1 MDSILLNNLLTIPSD
16 EYSQW
21 TLCLNHAT
29 KDKEIYSLTTDQDR
43 LMEHMAWKKKA
54 GGKQTF
60 RKISKYCLQFYR
72 LDKDKKYNQW
82 LFIGAFEN
90 VGVKLFED
98 GHEVYDLRPI
108 ERFSQYRERLIILYQ
123 KQQGPKQAVI
133 HMKNIETIPVVRI
146 CEDKY
151 IKDNRPFPGFK
162 NLSISFSDLTGII
175 NNNVDS
181 WRQILSNAQCIY
193 VITDKSNGK
202 LYVGSTYGCDG
213 IWQRWSRYVETNG
226 HGDDK
231 DLVGLLETDPE
242 YALKN
247 FQFSVLES
255 FINGDYKGQ
264 EIIEREKYWKNVL
277 MSRLSGYNYN

>member
-1 MDSILLNNLLTIPSD
+1 MEEILLNAILSIAPD

-21 TLCLNHAT
+21 TICLNNAT
-29 KDKEIYSLTTDQDR
+29 KDKEIYSFSTDETR
-43 LMEHMAWKKKA
+43 LMEHISWKKNA
-54 GGKQTF
+54 GGKRNF
-60 RKISKYCLQFYR
+60 RSLPRYCLQFYR
-72 LDKDKKYNQW
+72 LDKDNKLNQW
-82 LFIGAFEN
+82 LFLGAFEN
-90 VGVKLFED
+90 VGTSKFND

-108 ERFSQYRERLIILYQ
+108 DRFSEYRERLIVFYQ
-123 KQQGPKQAVI
+123 KVRGPKQAVLP
-133 HMKNIETIPVVRI
+133 IERIGQLPVVRI

-162 NLSISFSDLTGII
+162 NLSIPFSELKEII
-175 NNNVDS
+175 TNKVDS
-181 WRQILSNAQCIY
+181 WRQILTNAQCIY